1 MAHDNTRKLTDVEW
15 AFVYGELNRAGAAC
29 SKHPR
34 LRGIVDSIF
43 WVSRYKTSWT
53 ALPSSFPPHSTCYG
67 AFYRWKLANLIQPIF
82 QTLGATLPEARPPGV
97 KSRPPPESSEITANS
112 FWYPRNTES

>member
-1 MAHDNTRKLTDVEW
+1 MAHDNTRQLTDVEW
-15 AFVYGELNRAGAAC
+15 EFVYGELNRAGAAC

-53 ALPSSFPPHSTCYG
+53 ALPSSGWHRCE
-67 AFYRWKLANLIQPIF
+67 PIF
-82 QTLGATLPEARPPGV
+82 GHAVLA
-97 KSRPPPESSEITANS
+97 SRVYDRTS
-112 FWYPRNTES
+112 

>member
-34 LRGIVDSIF
+34 LPGIVDSIF
-43 WVSRYKTSWT
+43 WVSRY
-53 ALPSSFPPHSTCYG
+53 
-67 AFYRWKLANLIQPIF
+67 
-82 QTLGATLPEARPPGV
+82 
-97 KSRPPPESSEITANS
+97 
-112 FWYPRNTES
+112 